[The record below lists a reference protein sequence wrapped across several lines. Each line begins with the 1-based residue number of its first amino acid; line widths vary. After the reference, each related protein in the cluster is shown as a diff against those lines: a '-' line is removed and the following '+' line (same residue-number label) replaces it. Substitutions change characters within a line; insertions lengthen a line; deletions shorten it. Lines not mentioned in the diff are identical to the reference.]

1 MNKCNS
7 PDKQRQNKPKNQY
20 KKKQKKTTTAK
31 KEQEKQLAAIP
42 NKEYLPESWRWLQI
56 AIQTFLIKPYLW

>member
-1 MNKCNS
+1 LKRKKKKK
-7 PDKQRQNKPKNQY
+7 PKKQNK
-20 KKKQKKTTTAK
+20 KKKKKTTTAK